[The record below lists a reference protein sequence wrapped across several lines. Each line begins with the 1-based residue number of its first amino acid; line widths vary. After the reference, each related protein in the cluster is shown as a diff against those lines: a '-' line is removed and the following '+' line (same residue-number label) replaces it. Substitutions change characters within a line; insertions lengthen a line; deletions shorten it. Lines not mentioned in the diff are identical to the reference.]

1 MTDYTSVFVEYTKT
15 KAVSYRCH
23 HPIQSGKNSI
33 SLSLHI
39 YCEAMQQS
47 GVASTS
53 RHVKVCKA
61 QVACK
66 RHLSP
71 PTLSFCWSGWH
82 VGNNLIELSGQTK
95 MNAFSYMKIKTW
107 MLKPLGLVCC
117 TSAVSLVLS
126 TQSISHL
133 LMSILTFPVARKRP
147 SLGRKGTTQ
156 DERLEIKRKGRRGEI
171 SALGSRML
179 LTNSTL
185 PRPVNAPVLCR
196 PHGQSKEWTRCKN
209 SNVVVLFIFHI
220 QLTSNFHLPLCNKTW
235 T

>member
-1 MTDYTSVFVEYTKT
+1 MGWTAQCFGQIESLENKHFFQWFNQLNKKITGQMTDYTSVFVEYTKT

-33 SLSLHI
+33 FLSLHI

-107 MLKPLGLVCC
+107 MLKPLGLVCLAC
-117 TSAVSLVLS
+117 PLHSINISSLDVNIDVPRGTKTSFFRTKGDYTRWEAGD
-126 TQSISHL
+126 QEEGE
-133 LMSILTFPVARKRP
+133 KR
-147 SLGRKGTTQ
+147 R
-156 DERLEIKRKGRRGEI
+156 D
-171 SALGSRML
+171 
-179 LTNSTL
+179 
-185 PRPVNAPVLCR
+185 
-196 PHGQSKEWTRCKN
+196 
-209 SNVVVLFIFHI
+209 
-220 QLTSNFHLPLCNKTW
+220 
-235 T
+235 